1 MCCRPPCRKSQVKKP
16 EDQYS
21 HNTNNSPANY
31 FSRPICRFRQSHR
44 RHQLS
49 ITVNHAK
56 IQGMSNLVRVRIAPS
71 PTGDP
76 HVGTAYTALF
86 NYVFAKQQNGKFILR
101 IEDTDR
107 TRFQEGSEQ
116 KIFDAIKWLGLP
128 YDEGPDIGGPFGPY
142 RQSERLDLYRKFALQ
157 LVQLD
162 KSYYCFCTPQELEIM
177 RKEQEAKHLPPMY
190 NGKCKKIDKTEAQK
204 RVNSGEKYVVRFNM
218 PDTGETV
225 FTDLIRG
232 EIKIQNNLIDD
243 QILLKSDG
251 YPTYHLGVVVDD
263 HLMGITHVIRAE
275 EWISSVPKHIQ
286 IYKALGWDL
295 PQFAHL
301 PLLRNPDKSKISKR
315 KNNTSLL
322 WYKEQGY
329 LPEALLNFFAL
340 LGYSLPNDQEII
352 SLEELIK
359 TFTFDRIVKSGPVFN
374 LDKLDWL
381 NGIYIRKKTDQE
393 LAELLNSYLP
403 KDSDQK
409 YILKIIPLVKERLK
423 KLYDFTA
430 YTDFFFKDPKI
441 DKNLLVQKDKT
452 PEDTKIAIEKAIELF
467 SNPSNSSNWT
477 NKSLEQ
483 LGRDFAEKINW
494 KPADFFM
501 TLRVALT
508 GKTATPPLFETMEV
522 LGHDSCINRLKKA
535 ILVLS

>member
-1 MCCRPPCRKSQVKKP
+1 MS
-16 EDQYS
+16 
-21 HNTNNSPANY
+21 SPI
-31 FSRPICRFRQSHR
+31 R
-44 RHQLS
+44 
-49 ITVNHAK
+49 T
-56 IQGMSNLVRVRIAPS
+56 RIAPS

-86 NYVFAKQQNGKFILR
+86 NYVFAKQNNGKFILR

-116 KIFDAIKWLGLP
+116 KILDAIKWLGLA
-128 YDEGPDIGGPFGPY
+128 YDEGPDIGGPFTPY
-142 RQSERLDLYRKFALQ
+142 RQSERLAHYSQIAHK

-162 KSYYCFCTPQELEIM
+162 KSYYCFCSPETLEEM
-177 RKEQEAKHLPPMY
+177 RKKQEEAHLPPMY
-190 NGKCKKIDKTEAQK
+190 DGRCKKINKGEAKK
-204 RVNSGEKYVVRFNM
+204 RVDSGEKYVIRFNM
-218 PDTGETV
+218 PDSGETT

-232 EIKIQNNLIDD
+232 EIKIQNELIDD
-243 QILLKSDG
+243 QVLLKSDG

-286 IYKALGWDL
+286 IYKALGWEL

-301 PLLRNPDKSKISKR
+301 PLLRNSDKSKISKR

-352 SLEELIK
+352 SVEELIK
-359 TFTFDRIVKSGPVFN
+359 IFTFERVVKSGPVFN

-381 NGIYIRKKTDQE
+381 NGVYIRKKTDEE
-393 LAELLNSYLP
+393 LIKLLKPYLP
-403 KDSDQK
+403 ADYNQN
-409 YILKIIPLVKERLK
+409 YILKIIPLIKERLK
-423 KLYDFTA
+423 KLSDFSA
-430 YTDFFFKDPKI
+430 YTNFFFQEPVL
-441 DKNLLVQKDKT
+441 DKNLLTGKKDMLKNS
-452 PEDTKIAIEKAIELF
+452 L
-467 SNPSNSSNWT
+467 SNFTNLSNWA
-477 NKSLEQ
+477 NSSLEQ
-483 LGRDFAEKINW
+483 SGRDLAAKLNI
-494 KPADFFM
+494 KPSDLFM
-501 TLRVALT
+501 AIRIALT

-522 LGHDSCINRLKKA
+522 LGKEKTLSRLQKA
-535 ILVLS
+535 TSLL